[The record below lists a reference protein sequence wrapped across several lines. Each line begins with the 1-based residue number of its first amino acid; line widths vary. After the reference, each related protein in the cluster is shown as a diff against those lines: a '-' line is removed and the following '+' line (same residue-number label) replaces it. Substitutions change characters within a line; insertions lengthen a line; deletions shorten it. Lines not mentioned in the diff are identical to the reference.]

1 MLALEQITLQYGS
14 RVLLDGVSFLIN
26 PHDRIGLVGSNG
38 AGKSTLLGILTGS
51 VVPDKGRVS
60 KANYVTVGYLPQDGI
75 TSRGTSLYL
84 REHRSHPART

>member
-14 RVLLDGVSFLIN
+14 RVLLDGVSLLIN

-38 AGKSTLLGILTGS
+38 AGKSTLLGILTSS

-60 KANYVTVGYLPQDGI
+60 KANYVTVGY
-75 TSRGTSLYL
+75 
-84 REHRSHPART
+84 